1 MKTTILLL
9 HEIYGVTDN
18 LRALSSSLRSKD
30 YEVILPSLYPDGYT
44 GTDESYSYNKFFAE
58 VGIERALVT
67 VNEIIDANS
76 HRNLVII
83 GFSIGATLAWLTS
96 TDTRIQG
103 IIGFYGSRIR
113 HYPDVSPLVPTRLFF
128 CQEAG
133 FNVDNLIKKLNKHTT
148 VKSKM
153 IAGAHGFY
161 SHNEF
166 DSHVIHTANI
176 ILFDE
181 LDALTT

>member
-1 MKTTILLL
+1 MKATILLL
-9 HEIYGVTDN
+9 HEVYGVTDN

-30 YEVILPSLYPDGYT
+30 YEIILPSLYPDKYI
-44 GTDESYSYNKFFAE
+44 GTDESYAYNKFFAE
-58 VGIERALVT
+58 VGIERALAT

-76 HRNLVII
+76 HKNLVII

-128 CQEAG
+128 CQETG
-133 FNVDNLIKKLNKHTT
+133 FNVDELIRKLNKHTM
-148 VKSKM
+148 VKSKR

-166 DSHVIHTANI
+166 DSHFIHTANI
-176 ILFDE
+176 ILFE
-181 LDALTT
+181 GLDTLTT